1 MVVVGTGMSTSTVPV
16 WPGLPLTVL
25 VVVPEPVQVL
35 VVVLVG
41 TGTSIITVPVCPGV
55 AGTVIVVI

>member
-1 MVVVGTGMSTSTVPV
+1 M
-16 WPGLPLTVL
+16 
-25 VVVPEPVQVL
+25 VVPEPVQVL

-55 AGTVIVVI
+55 AGTVIVVICEPVHVEVTVVVGTVM